1 MYIGYAYRLY
11 ITYIY
16 IYIYMYMHIYV
27 YIYVDLLSSSSYSN
41 LTMVTSLSS
50 ATRRKTIKVVTVHN
64 HLPYTNSDKIK
75 MQNQK
80 IQKKKMT

>member
-1 MYIGYAYRLY
+1 MYIDY
-11 ITYIY
+11 ILHIYIY

-27 YIYVDLLSSSSYSN
+27 YIYVDLLLSSSYSN

-64 HLPYTNSDKIK
+64 HLPYTNSE
-75 MQNQK
+75 
-80 IQKKKMT
+80 KKKCRIKKYKRRR